1 MREDQ
6 KRPIC
11 DYEGSAYRTE
21 FWGAGRD
28 YEDAAERAALR
39 HLLPPTGRRLIDV
52 GGGYGR
58 LAPLYQGYDE
68 VVIFDYAL
76 SQLRQAREL
85 WGAHGHSHGRR
96 PRYRYVAGD
105 FYHLPFAASTF
116 DTVTMVR
123 TLHHA
128 ADAPRVLQGTAEIL
142 APGGTLVL
150 EFANKRN
157 LKAMIRYL
165 AGRQAWSPWD
175 REPVEFVELNFD
187 FHPAWVE
194 ERLREAGLQVQERRA
209 VSTFR
214 LGLLKRVVPT
224 AMLVALDRL
233 CQPVG
238 GLAPVSPSVFVR
250 CEAERDGP
258 PPEEEAFFRC
268 TACESTTL
276 EEGED
281 KITCQSCDSRFAIRD
296 GIYDFREPT
305 LATDIGDS
313 ARNG

>member
-224 AMLVALDRL
+224 AVLVAFDRL
-233 CQPVG
+233 CQPLG
-238 GLAPVSPSVFVR
+238 GLMPVSPSVFVR
-250 CEAERDGP
+250 CEAKDDRARA
-258 PPEEEAFFRC
+258 PEGAFFRC
-268 TACESTTL
+268 TACGSTAL
-276 EEGED
+276 EEGEHS
-281 KITCQSCDSRFAIRD
+281 IACQSCGTAFPMRD
-296 GIYDFREPT
+296 GIYDFRGGGPGT
-305 LATDIGDS
+305 ADDGM
-313 ARNG
+313 G

>member
-1 MREDQ
+1 MKDDD

-11 DYEGSAYRTE
+11 NYEGSAYRTE

-39 HLLPPTGRRLIDV
+39 RLLPPTGRRLIDV

-58 LAPLYQGYDE
+58 LAPLYRGYDQ

-76 SQLRQAREL
+76 SQLRQAQEL
-85 WGAHGHSHGRR
+85 WGAHGRGRR
-96 PRYRYVAGD
+96 PRYTYVAGD
-105 FYHLPFAASTF
+105 FYHLPFAAGVF

-157 LKAMIRYL
+157 LKAVARYL
-165 AGRQAWSPWD
+165 AGRQTWSPWD
-175 REPVEFVELNFD
+175 REPAEFVELNVD
-187 FHPAWVE
+187 FHPAWVA
-194 ERLREAGLQVQERRA
+194 ERLREAGLQVRERRA

-214 LGLLKRVVPT
+214 VGLLKRLVPT
-224 AMLVALDRL
+224 PVLVTLDRL
-233 CQPVG
+233 VQPLG

-250 CEAERDGP
+250 CEMVGDGTGAEAG
-258 PPEEEAFFRC
+258 AFFRC
-268 TACESTTL
+268 TACGSTAL
-276 EEGED
+276 EETKHELLCG
-281 KITCQSCDSRFAIRD
+281 KCGARFTVRER
-296 GIYDFREPT
+296 IYDFWEPT
-305 LATDIGDS
+305 AT
-313 ARNG
+313 RNGRGSE